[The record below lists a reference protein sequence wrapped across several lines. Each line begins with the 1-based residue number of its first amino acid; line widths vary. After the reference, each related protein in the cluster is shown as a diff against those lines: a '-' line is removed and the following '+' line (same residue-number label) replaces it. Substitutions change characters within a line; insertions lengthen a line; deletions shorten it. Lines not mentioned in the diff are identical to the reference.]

1 MGHWRLRMEA
11 IKASAAITY
20 HSGLSS
26 TWEQRYRKRSFRARQ
41 VVLAECVTGQNIC
54 GNWLDA
60 GCGTGTLSRW
70 LAEQGCV
77 VLGVD
82 AAQEMIDRATFSPN
96 DSAGSVQFQRAS
108 VAHLPL
114 ETESLDGIL
123 CSSVLE
129 YVGDPELCLAEFSRV
144 LKRAGLLLI
153 SVPNRDSSIRKIQRF
168 YHQAGT
174 ALGFSW
180 AEFMEYS
187 LHQYSKEEFG
197 KVLKRYGFVVEK
209 ILPFGSALPR
219 VAQRNYRIGSLLMF
233 VARKI
238 Y

>member
-1 MGHWRLRMEA
+1 MEA
-11 IKASAAITY
+11 IKTSAAITY

-41 VVLAECVTGQNIC
+41 VVLAECLAGQNIC

-70 LAEQGCV
+70 LAEQGCA
-77 VLGVD
+77 VLGID
-82 AAQEMIDRATFSPN
+82 AAQEMIDRAVTL
-96 DSAGSVQFQRAS
+96 SANQAASSLQFQRAS
-108 VAHLPL
+108 IAHLPL

-144 LKRAGLLLI
+144 LKRAGILLI
-153 SVPNRDSSIRKIQRF
+153 SVPNRDSAIRKIQRF

-180 AEFMEYS
+180 AKFMEYS

-197 KVLKRYGFVVEK
+197 RILTRHGFTIEK

-219 VAQRNYRIGSLLMF
+219 VAQRNHRIGSLLMF